1 METKQRATLY
11 PLAMTA
17 VMAALMAVVAP
28 FSISIGPIPLSFC
41 TLVIYL
47 AGYLLGWKRAA
58 AATLA
63 YILLGAVGMPVFSG
77 FAAGLGVVAGPTG
90 GYIVG
95 YLPLA
100 ALSGLASRLKSRP
113 LQLVG
118 MIGATAVLYAFGTAW
133 YCVQSGSPLAPALA
147 ACVIPFLP
155 GDLIKMMA
163 VLSVGPVLR
172 ERLARAGIDP
182 EG

>member
-58 AATLA
+58 AATR
-63 YILLGAVGMPVFSG
+63 VP
-77 FAAGLGVVAGPTG
+77 
-90 GYIVG
+90 
-95 YLPLA
+95 
-100 ALSGLASRLKSRP
+100 
-113 LQLVG
+113 
-118 MIGATAVLYAFGTAW
+118 
-133 YCVQSGSPLAPALA
+133 
-147 ACVIPFLP
+147 
-155 GDLIKMMA
+155 
-163 VLSVGPVLR
+163 
-172 ERLARAGIDP
+172 
-182 EG
+182 